1 MASKN
6 SRTNPFAQTRKHHAL
21 ETAEDYVEAVAAI
34 IAEKGECR
42 VLHLAAYFG
51 VSHVTVSRIVRRL
64 QEEKLL
70 KTQPYKPIELT
81 GRGKTLAEKVK
92 KRHEIVFAFLIALG
106 VDQQTAEID
115 SEGIEHHVSEKTLA
129 AMQQFID
136 ATQS

>member
-6 SRTNPFAQTRKHHAL
+6 TRTNPFAQTRKHHAL

-34 IAEKGECR
+34 IDEKGECR

-70 KTQPYKPIELT
+70 KTKPYKPIELT
-81 GRGKTLAEKVK
+81 SRGKTLAERVK
-92 KRHEIVFAFLIALG
+92 KRHEIVLAFLIALG

-115 SEGIEHHVSEKTLA
+115 SEGIEHHVSETTLA
-129 AMQQFID
+129 AMKRYID
-136 ATQS
+136 ET